1 MLYNKFKIMFLVGEG
16 DSVIT
21 QVLDKSPAAQ
31 TQHEEANKT
40 EDQGEERAKQKARK
54 GTRNKLEYSKM
65 RKNIKITLKLRT
77 KTPVNLMNKLIM

>member
-1 MLYNKFKIMFLVGEG
+1 MEKSAMLYNKFKIMFLVGEG

-40 EDQGEERAKQKARK
+40 EDQVEERAKQKARK
-54 GTRNKLEYSKM
+54 GTNRFKGSKW
-65 RKNIKITLKLRT
+65 KIGCSRQ
-77 KTPVNLMNKLIM
+77 